1 MGLFRKDWGK
11 ELDRVEDLLARNL
24 LVPALEIAERAER
37 KAAADLQGRAAGL
50 ALRARQALLTSVL
63 AKVDAAEAAGD
74 LEDAADW
81 LLSALEREP
90 SAMRR
95 AELEV
100 RRQALLDR
108 LDHAGSPF
116 ATAAE
121 TPTVTAVDRED
132 AGDASFQY
140 ETLVTMLSDEVAALY
155 AARPREFQQAV
166 VDLNEGRTAE
176 ALAAFESL
184 GAEAP
189 EDAALRLELGRAR
202 LLSGDAVAARDDFAA
217 AWEVLGD
224 EPLDAGGSQYV
235 AALWAEAALAAGE
248 AGAVVERLAPLA
260 APESGPP
267 EICRLHATALLAA
280 GRLTDAVGYLEEVTA
295 LLPKDAELN
304 LLAAQALAASGAPG
318 RAIAGLEQVV
328 AASCGAGGCAT
339 PAAHLP
345 SFRLLARLH
354 LTAGGRPERARE
366 LIALVANAQRGALG
380 AEDHAI
386 LAEYYRATGDHESAA
401 DAAAEAERLAARGG
415 AAFGEVQGDL
425 APAQRRVL

>member
-1 MGLFRKDWGK
+1 M
-11 ELDRVEDLLARNL
+11 
-24 LVPALEIAERAER
+24 
-37 KAAADLQGRAAGL
+37 
-50 ALRARQALLTSVL
+50 
-63 AKVDAAEAAGD
+63 
-74 LEDAADW
+74 
-81 LLSALEREP
+81 
-90 SAMRR
+90 
-95 AELEV
+95 
-100 RRQALLDR
+100 
-108 LDHAGSPF
+108 
-116 ATAAE
+116 AAE
-121 TPTVTAVDRED
+121 TLTVTAVDRED

-176 ALAAFESL
+176 ALAALESL

-202 LLSGDAVAARDDFAA
+202 LLSGDAAAARDDFAA

-224 EPLDAGGSQYV
+224 EPLDAGGSQYI

-304 LLAAQALAASGAPG
+304 LLAAQALAASGAPE

-401 DAAAEAERLAARGG
+401 DAAAEAERLAARGE
-415 AAFGEVQGDL
+415 AAFGEVRGDL